1 MARSLKTKTSM
12 DERILSLVEPVA
24 DDMGY
29 DIVRVRVQGGKR
41 ATLQIMAERKS
52 DGRMEIE
59 DCTALSRAV
68 SSTLEVE
75 DPIVEAYILEVSSPG
90 MERPLTTLADF
101 ERFEGFLARVEL
113 DRLVEGR
120 KRFRGTLDG
129 VEGSHIA
136 IVLDGEEDAAQISF
150 DWVSEAKLLVTD
162 ELIKAGPDAFARPDT
177 PDTTQD
183 TGKTT
188 KTET

>member
-12 DERILSLVEPVA
+12 DERILDIVEPVA
-24 DDMGY
+24 DDLGY

-75 DPIVEAYILEVSSPG
+75 DPIAEAYNLEVSSPG
-90 MERPLTTLADF
+90 MERPLTTLDDF
-101 ERFEGFLARVEL
+101 ARFEGFLARVEL

-129 VEGSHIA
+129 VEGGHVA
-136 IVLDGEEDAAQISF
+136 IVLDGEEDAAQIPF

-162 ELIKAGPDAFARPDT
+162 DLIKAGPDAFARPANPD
-177 PDTTQD
+177 DTTS
-183 TGKTT
+183 